1 MKKYILLAVAVLMF
15 GVANAKV
22 IRIHYS
28 DGTTKVYTSSELSTI
43 DFNNNGT
50 VTVYA
55 YDGSLIPQ
63 PAGKIYESVTVDDQE
78 AVTEYASH
86 QLEGEVYGVT
96 LGRRNVTAI
105 NMVYPSVDP
114 ANNSVSLSGTILI
127 PDEIMNGEVESEG
140 VILVHHFTLLS
151 KYNIPTRGYY
161 DASVKFLFCNSLNL
175 NYIVVV
181 SDFYGFG
188 ATERFP
194 QAYLLGEANARA
206 SLDALKAARRI
217 LCNEGINCGP
227 LTFNLGASSA
237 GFDAME
243 ALRVIQTRPGYES
256 IHFDKTFAYAGPYDV
271 KATFNHYI
279 QQDTT
284 YYSVGMPIA
293 MVSYKE
299 HGFLSADYNT
309 MFKPLIADH
318 IDSWFLSKDYTSAQV
333 LSFIGPYTPVS
344 ELLQPDYCSLNSTQ
358 TQAMLNMLGSH
369 SVTATG
375 WVPDTNHRIFLMHSH
390 GDEFVPFVATR
401 RMLDFLTSAGYKKS
415 IIPGRTNLQTNVVN
429 QRLGHTSAGAV
440 FMIQTMAAMKA
451 WPLMYSDDEL
461 NPYYDSLAHR
471 DLDVVGTMRQLD
483 EMGFDCRQLI
493 RDVMDA
499 SGDDTSSSG
508 EIDIISVMERMDE
521 AGIDLALLMEILDDS
536 GINGFQLLLDLIVY
550 LTENSDDDAEGGL
563 DMAINRMLDVEHD
576 PNALP
581 MQRYAYQLMRTFK
594 E

>member
-78 AVTEYASH
+78 AVTEYASR

-299 HGFLSADYNT
+299 HGFLGADYNT

-318 IDSWFLSKDYTSAQV
+318 IDSWFLSKDYTSERPGAQFHRT
-333 LSFIGPYTPVS
+333 LYTGERVVAAG
-344 ELLQPDYCSLNSTQ
+344 LLQLEQYANPGDAQHVGQPLRHGHG
-358 TQAMLNMLGSH
+358 LGSRH
-369 SVTATG
+369 QPSHL
-375 WVPDTNHRIFLMHSH
+375 PDALAWRRICALCGYPPDARLPHQ
-390 GDEFVPFVATR
+390 R
-401 RMLDFLTSAGYKKS
+401 RLQEEHYPRTHQPANQCRESASGSY
-415 IIPGRTNLQTNVVN
+415 
-429 QRLGHTSAGAV
+429 QRWRGL
-440 FMIQTMAAMKA
+440 
-451 WPLMYSDDEL
+451 YDSDDGRHEG
-461 NPYYDSLAHR
+461 LAA
-471 DLDVVGTMRQLD
+471 DVLGR
-483 EMGFDCRQLI
+483 R
-493 RDVMDA
+493 A
-499 SGDDTSSSG
+499 
-508 EIDIISVMERMDE
+508 
-521 AGIDLALLMEILDDS
+521 
-536 GINGFQLLLDLIVY
+536 
-550 LTENSDDDAEGGL
+550 
-563 DMAINRMLDVEHD
+563 
-576 PNALP
+576 
-581 MQRYAYQLMRTFK
+581 
-594 E
+594 